1 MALGTGESS
10 TGHKQRPADAKA
22 MEELMEE
29 LVVIMMPFVL
39 LNTSF
44 LLKKHGGGGHMRGS
58 SQSRFGRE
66 SPLAGIDRA

>member
-39 LNTSF
+39 LNTSI
-44 LLKKHGGGGHMRGS
+44 L
-58 SQSRFGRE
+58 
-66 SPLAGIDRA
+66 